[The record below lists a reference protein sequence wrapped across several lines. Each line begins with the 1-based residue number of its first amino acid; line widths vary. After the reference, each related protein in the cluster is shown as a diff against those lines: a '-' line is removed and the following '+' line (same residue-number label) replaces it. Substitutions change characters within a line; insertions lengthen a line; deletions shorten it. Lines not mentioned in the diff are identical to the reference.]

1 MSAMAAP
8 TSPALHRLLIVDDS
22 MVVRHRIKRLCSEAR
37 LQNITIVGQA
47 SNGAQALTLAQET
60 SPTLVTM
67 DLTMPE
73 LDGEECIGQLS
84 DMLPEA
90 RILVVSALSDKATAL
105 RAVSRG
111 AHGFIHKPFRDAE
124 IVDALIELMD

>member
-22 MVVRHRIKRLCSEAR
+22 MVVRHRIMRLCSEAR

-47 SNGAQALTLAQET
+47 SKGAQALTLAQET

-84 DMLPEA
+84 GMLPEA

>member
-22 MVVRHRIKRLCSEAR
+22 MVVRHRIMRLCSEAR

-84 DMLPEA
+84 GMLPEA

>member
-22 MVVRHRIKRLCSEAR
+22 MVVRHRIMRLCSEAR

-84 DMLPEA
+84 EILPDA
-90 RILVVSALSDKATAL
+90 RILVISALSDKVTAL